1 LALSPFPLLF
11 GATAFTDPILVVW
24 WLAACYAA
32 LRGRWGWAGLLLG
45 LAFASKQQAVLL
57 SPLVLLLG
65 LAASRRQGQNLAA
78 NVSRLAVGAGSTIA
92 LVFVWDGVRAA
103 TGDVLGFWDQ
113 SAQSFGG
120 LRLIWSTEL
129 LDRISAW
136 LRTSQYVFGTAW
148 LSIAVGVALVSL
160 FGWYLVRGPSE
171 YALLVDVMLVLFIA
185 FYALVHLL
193 VAFPVWDRYLLPL
206 VPAVGFLLAG
216 QLGRV
221 LTLYRGLPRAQDGH
235 RQRRQLVVLAVALV
249 VLLSSGF
256 LAAAGRI
263 PVGGDHGAYDGVE
276 EVVHF
281 LHHLPVGAVLYDRW
295 LSWHYD
301 FYLFDATLFR
311 AGFPSPAW
319 LAADAA
325 AFVDAA
331 PRYLVVPD
339 WVSSVRIRRTLR
351 ESGLVLSPELV
362 THRPDGSRS
371 FVIYRIERYVGG

>member
-1 LALSPFPLLF
+1 LF
-11 GATAFTDPILVVW
+11 GVTAFTDPMLVGW

-32 LRGRWGWAGLLLG
+32 LRDRWGWSGLLLG

-57 SPLVLLLG
+57 SPLVPLLG
-65 LAASRRQGQNLAA
+65 LAASRRQGDSIGA
-78 NVSRLAVGAGSTIA
+78 NMGRLLVGAGSMA
-92 LVFVWDGVRAA
+92 VLVFAWDGVRTA
-103 TGDVLGFWDQ
+103 TGDVLGFWSQ

-136 LRTSQYVFGTAW
+136 LHLSQFVFGAAW
-148 LSIAVGVALVSL
+148 VSIVVGVALVSL
-160 FGWYLVRGPSE
+160 FGWYLVRRPS
-171 YALLVDVMLVLFIA
+171 ASDLLVDLMLLLFIA

-216 QLGRV
+216 LLGRV
-221 LTLYRGLPRAQDGH
+221 STLYRGGGNAQD
-235 RQRRQLVVLAVALV
+235 RRARRLPLALVLLAVV
-249 VLLSSGF
+249 VLLPGGI
-256 LAAAGRI
+256 LGATGRI
-263 PVGGDHGAYDGVE
+263 PVGGDHGAYDGME
-276 EVVHF
+276 EVVQF
-281 LHHLPVGAVLYDRW
+281 LRQLPVGAVLYDRW

-301 FYLFDATLFR
+301 FYLFDGTLFR

-325 AFVDAA
+325 AFMDAA

-339 WVSSVRIRRTLR
+339 WVSSARISRTLR
-351 ESGLVLSPELV
+351 ESGLVLSSELV
-362 THRPDGSRS
+362 TLRPDGSRS
-371 FVIYRIERYVGG
+371 FVVYRIERYVGG